1 MDSRNRLAPFIGW
14 ISMCKFNILAF
25 CTHSV
30 TATSSG
36 VCPSPPAFQDGAKAA
51 DPPTVAEMVQE
62 GGVTPQFSTETS
74 CWMESCNL

>member
-1 MDSRNRLAPFIGW
+1 
-14 ISMCKFNILAF
+14 MCKFKSEKTAF
-25 CTHSV
+25 CRQSV

-36 VCPSPPAFQDGAKAA
+36 VCPSPAFQDGAKAA